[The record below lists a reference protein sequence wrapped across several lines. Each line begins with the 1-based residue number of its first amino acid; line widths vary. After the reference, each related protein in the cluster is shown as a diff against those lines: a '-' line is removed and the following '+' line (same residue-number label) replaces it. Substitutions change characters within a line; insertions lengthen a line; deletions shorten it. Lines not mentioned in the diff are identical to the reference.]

1 VSRSRTPGWWPPL
14 SGLRAG
20 RPQGVAAAALPD
32 PRFVLRRVA
41 ALRAP
46 SPRMRRRML
55 ALAVAALALAALY
68 LLWFRDSGLVG
79 VDRVSISGLTTEEAP
94 ELRATLT
101 GAARDMTT
109 LHVREDQ
116 LRKAV
121 AAYPIVERLEVSPDF
136 PSTLRIHVVERRPAA
151 VVVAGGER
159 ALVSA
164 DGTVLEGVPD
174 PGPLP
179 VVRTGARP
187 GDGGA
192 LRLLRVAGAA
202 PAPLLRRLRDVR
214 TVGGR
219 GIVVRTRGGPDLV
232 FGDATLLRAKWTAA
246 ARVLADPEARG
257 ATYVDVRLPERVAV
271 GGLPAET
278 PAPGAPAGSD
288 QPAPGAAPGGATTP
302 SAPAQDGAATPAQPA
317 PGGAAVPAEPVP
329 GGAAAPTQPGPG
341 APQGG
346 ATPPA
351 QPAPAAP
358 QSGGVAP

>member
-1 VSRSRTPGWWPPL
+1 M
-14 SGLRAG
+14 
-20 RPQGVAAAALPD
+20 
-32 PRFVLRRVA
+32 RRVA

-46 SPRMRRRML
+46 SPRMRRRLL
-55 ALAVAALALAALY
+55 ALAVAALVLAALY

-79 VDRVSISGLTTEEAP
+79 VDRVSITGLTTEEAP
-94 ELRATLT
+94 ELRAALT

-109 LHVREDQ
+109 LHVREAQ

-121 AAYPIVERLEVSPDF
+121 AAYPIVERLDVSPDF

-164 DGTVLEGVPD
+164 DGSVLRGVPD

-187 GDGGA
+187 GDRVRGGGA

-202 PAPLLRRLRDVR
+202 PAPLLRRLQDMR

-246 ARVLADPEARG
+246 ARVLADPDAHG

-271 GGLPAET
+271 GGLPPET
-278 PAPGAPAGSD
+278 PAPEAPAGPD
-288 QPAPGAAPGGATTP
+288 QQAAPGVVPGGATM
-302 SAPAQDGAATPAQPA
+302 
-317 PGGAAVPAEPVP
+317 PAEP
-329 GGAAAPTQPGPG
+329 TPG
-341 APQGG
+341 APQG
-346 ATPPA
+346 AA
-351 QPAPAAP
+351 AAP
-358 QSGGVAP
+358 